1 MSLFDRDQ
9 NGFVASEELKEAMCT
24 LGEEPYSEKEWED
37 FLSEYE
43 MTPDGQIDYEL
54 LIDLMTKKDAA

>member
-1 MSLFDRDQ
+1 
-9 NGFVASEELKEAMCT
+9 MCT